1 MSALPGDL
9 CQDLRTILDEEDEA
23 GLRDWAAAGFTALR
37 REHHYQVPASLGGTH
52 PAGAILPAGMSLISA
67 DAVDEDGLRPLMML
81 CGRMCPERTDGSM
94 TRTSSASTPST
105 TGISIGPRTWWRLMT

>member
-37 REHHYQVPASLGGTH
+37 REHH
-52 PAGAILPAGMSLISA
+52 
-67 DAVDEDGLRPLMML
+67 
-81 CGRMCPERTDGSM
+81 
-94 TRTSSASTPST
+94 
-105 TGISIGPRTWWRLMT
+105 